1 MVNEKQQLMK
11 RSCREISLR
20 DFFVFALGVAFEEAP
35 LNEDGAGL
43 YLSTQEVRTAF
54 CAMSNATCPYFCRGQ

>member
-1 MVNEKQQLMK
+1 M
-11 RSCREISLR
+11 
-20 DFFVFALGVAFEEAP
+20 FAFGVGFDPEEAP

-54 CAMSNATCPYFCRGQ
+54 CAASNATCPYFCSG